1 MENISLSGSVRT
13 TLLSLQKTT
22 DMIGTVQN
30 RLASGKKVSSAL
42 DDAGAYFTAR
52 ALNNRAT
59 DLMSIKD
66 AISSAI
72 SVVKAATQGLDGIE
86 KILTQ
91 MKGLAEQAK
100 SATTAADRTKYS
112 DQYDALRTELDN
124 LAKDATYNGINLI
137 KGTPDSMTVS
147 FNEKSSATYTISG
160 IASDSAGLSV
170 TAANDWDNATL
181 ATGKT
186 NIEADITKINDAL
199 STVRSSA
206 ATLGSTA
213 SLLTIRSDFTGD
225 LISTLQGGAD
235 KLTNADMNKEAA
247 NLLALQTSQQ
257 LANQALAM
265 ANQSEQ
271 SILSLFR

>member
-22 DMIGTVQN
+22 DQIGTIQN

-52 ALNNRAT
+52 ALNNRAV
-59 DLMSIKD
+59 DLMAIKD
-66 AISSAI
+66 SITGAI

-86 KILTQ
+86 RILTQ

-124 LAKDATYNGINLI
+124 LAKDSSYNGINLI

-147 FNEKSSATYTISG
+147 FNEKASATYTIAG
-160 IASDSAGLSV
+160 VASDSAGLAV

-199 STVRSSA
+199 STVRSTA

-225 LISTLQGGAD
+225 MISTLQGGAD